1 MGAAG
6 NATFGYFIVRST
18 KKVLGEAPANWDHL
32 QPKATELVEVEIA
45 DEAAEDPTQS

>member
-18 KKVLGEAPANWDHL
+18 KKVLGEAPKNWDHL
-32 QPKATELVEVEIA
+32 QPKATEQVEVEIV
-45 DEAAEDPTQS
+45 DEAAADPR